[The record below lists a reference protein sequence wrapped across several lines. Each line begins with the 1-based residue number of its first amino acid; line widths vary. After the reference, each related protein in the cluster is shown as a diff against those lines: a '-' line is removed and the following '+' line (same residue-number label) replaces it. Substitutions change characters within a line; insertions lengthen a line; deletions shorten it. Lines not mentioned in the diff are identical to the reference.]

1 MTCYSIIAESLDR
14 NRIDRTHFCSSLL
27 PLLCLP
33 PFHSYLQHDL
43 PIYLHLGRL
52 PQCRGPNIT
61 WLLLLLRASRFG
73 FVSEDGRSFSLLR
86 DGRWGG
92 ASVDRSICTLEGLFF
107 PYMLLV
113 RRTLSVLPLR
123 TPPESV
129 NNVQTKISGLR
140 VYSGIEHVFHVRR
153 IMGQFADRQSRGLR
167 AQLVTKG
174 GRDVIHGP
182 ASLAKISCMHAWPT
196 TLFFFLPESL
206 GCTDTV

>member
-1 MTCYSIIAESLDR
+1 MTYLSIYIWGDCPNAGALISR
-14 NRIDRTHFCSSLL
+14 GFYFC
-27 PLLCLP
+27 
-33 PFHSYLQHDL
+33 FE
-43 PIYLHLGRL
+43 
-52 PQCRGPNIT
+52 
-61 WLLLLLRASRFG
+61 LRALASCLKTEGVFRCL
-73 FVSEDGRSFSLLR
+73 EM
-86 DGRWGG
+86 GG
-92 ASVDRSICTLEGLFF
+92 GGGPSVDRSICTLEGIFF

-196 TLFFFLPESL
+196 TLFFFFLK
-206 GCTDTV
+206 V